1 MTNRSRRRRS
11 AWGSLTQ
18 VDSTTWRLRYWATER
33 DGQYKRRSCTV
44 RGTRRDAE
52 RKRAELM
59 LEHSEDAPCPTVGEV
74 WEQWHL
80 PALER
85 RVEDG
90 ALSAQT
96 LQQYLSGWRRH
107 VAPRWE
113 DVQCDAVRPLD
124 VQQWLSTLS
133 SNQAR
138 GSLDVMR
145 PLMDYAVR
153 YGFLASNPM
162 RERYVMPSRS
172 SARTMDRAVWTLAEL
187 GEVWRSVRGQWFEAA
202 FLLAAFGGL
211 RVGESLGVR
220 SEDVAECEGCA
231 LVDVRRQVTNR
242 AAGVTERL
250 KNRQSRRTI
259 AVPGRAGV
267 ALLRI
272 AGSCDGYLS
281 GDGIGGNSSQD
292 RLSRSWADAVP
303 PELFHPFR
311 NLRNSWE
318 TNARWSLGLDS
329 WSIEVMLGHSAPG
342 VTGRYYDRPQPEM
355 IAAAVADAYM
365 SHPFDVKWDWAD

>member
-1 MTNRSRRRRS
+1 MAKRSRRKRS
-11 AWGSLTQ
+11 AWGSIAQ
-18 VDSTTWRLRYWATER
+18 VDESTWRIRFWSSGP
-33 DGQYKRRSCTV
+33 DGYKRRSCTV

-52 RKRAELM
+52 RRRAELM
-59 LEHSEDAPCPTVGEV
+59 LAHSEDAPCPTVGEA

-96 LQQYLSGWRRH
+96 LQQYMSGWRRH

-113 DVQCDAVRPLD
+113 TVQCDAVRPLD

-145 PLMDYAVR
+145 PLLDYAVR

-162 RERYVMPSRS
+162 REKYVMPSRS

-187 GEVWRSVRGQWFEAA
+187 GEVWRCVRGQWFEAA

-211 RVGESLGVR
+211 RVGEALGVR
-220 SEDVAECEGCA
+220 SEDVTECHGCA
-231 LVDVRRQVTNR
+231 LVDVRRQVANR
-242 AAGVTERL
+242 AGSVTERL
-250 KNRQSRRTI
+250 KNRQSRR
-259 AVPGRAGV
+259 AVAIPGRAGM

-272 AGSCDGYLS
+272 AETCEGYLS
-281 GDGIGGNSSQD
+281 GDGLGGHSSQD
-292 RLSRSWADAVP
+292 RLNRSWAEFVP
-303 PELFHPFR
+303 RALFHPFR

-318 TNARWSLGLDS
+318 TNARWTLGLDS
-329 WSIEVMLGHSAPG
+329 WSIEVMLGHVAPG
-342 VTGRYYDRPQPEM
+342 VTGRHYDRPQPEM
-355 IAAAVADAYM
+355 IAAAVADAYV
-365 SHPFDVKWDWAD
+365 SHPYDAGWDWAV